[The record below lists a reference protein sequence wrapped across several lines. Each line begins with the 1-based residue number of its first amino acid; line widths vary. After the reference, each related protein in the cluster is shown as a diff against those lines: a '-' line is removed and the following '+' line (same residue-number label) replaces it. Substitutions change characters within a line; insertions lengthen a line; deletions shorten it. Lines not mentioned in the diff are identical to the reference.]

1 MLEMGMLTRPKY
13 VLFSSG
19 GKREKADINI
29 DKGVTAVLKRNLKLK
44 NIKQAMSIFHFNNK

>member
-1 MLEMGMLTRPKY
+1 MLTRPKY